1 MVQYHNMQEIKQE
14 TMVTPVKSAKL
25 RLACVG
31 TFPPRRCGIGTF
43 TYDLCDAIS
52 TELSSLESCQVVA
65 LNDIPEGYGYDSRV
79 CFDILDEDISEYTR
93 AADFLNIR
101 GVSAILLQHEFGIYG
116 GADGSHVLTMMRD
129 SRMPI
134 LTTLHTVLSEPSP
147 SQREVFDEVARL
159 SDRLVVMSQRS
170 VDVLLHTYGI
180 PQFKIAMIPHGIPD
194 LPFVDP
200 SFYKEQFGVEG
211 RKVMLTFG
219 LLSPAKGIEH
229 AIEAL
234 PEIVKQH
241 PELVYIVLGATHPN
255 VRKENGEEYRNRLH
269 QKAEDLGV
277 LEHVIFVNRYVKLEE
292 LCEFLCAADI
302 YVTPYLGKQQV
313 VSGTLA
319 YALGAGNA
327 VISTPYSYA
336 EEMLADGRGRMVPFG
351 DSAAIAREACWLL
364 NHETETQAIRK
375 QAYLFTR
382 DMIWRSV
389 ARQYLQLCT
398 EVLSERSQHPKP
410 LPKRSA
416 ARSAQRHAMPEL
428 KLDYLIAMTDDT
440 GILQHARYTIPDRS
454 HGYCTDDNARALIV
468 ALQAYQ
474 LKKDPEFLRLIHT
487 YLSFLDH
494 AYNRET
500 RRFRNFMSYDRR
512 WLEDIGSE
520 DSHARALWG
529 LGYAAELGL
538 TTSVR
543 AAAVNLY
550 EMALKET
557 VEFNYPRSWA
567 FTLVGVHAYLRR
579 FSGDSEARRIR
590 ETLAMKLFDKFE
602 EHSDD
607 DWPWP
612 EDCLSYANGKL
623 PHALLLGGQMMQR
636 EDLIKMGLRSLDW
649 LLQLQ
654 TGREGVFSPI
664 GNDGWFKRGG
674 CKAAFDQQPIEA
686 HAMLDACL
694 EAHNVTGD
702 DKWVSEARRCFNWF
716 LGKNDLG
723 EPLYD
728 YQTGGCRDG
737 LSPKGVNQNEGAES
751 TLVWLLSLLALKSV
765 QSAPEDAQIS
775 EAVSPPA

>member
-1 MVQYHNMQEIKQE
+1 MV
-14 TMVTPVKSAKL
+14 VTPVKFAKL
-25 RLACVG
+25 RLACVA

-43 TYDLCDAIS
+43 SYDLCNAVS
-52 TELSSLESCQVVA
+52 AELASPGSCQVVA
-65 LNDIPEGYGYDSRV
+65 INDIPEGYGYDRRV
-79 CFDILDEDISEYTR
+79 RFDILQEDISEYTR

-116 GADGSHVLTMMRD
+116 GADGSHVLTIMRE

-134 LTTLHTVLSEPSP
+134 ITTLHTVLSEPS
-147 SQREVFDEVARL
+147 SQQREVFEEVTRL

-170 VDVLLHTYGI
+170 VDVLIHTYGV
-180 PQFKIAMIPHGIPD
+180 PRFKIAMIPHGIPD

-200 SFYKEQFGVEG
+200 SFYKEQFGVAG
-211 RKVMLTFG
+211 HKVMLTFG
-219 LLSPAKGIEH
+219 LLSPAKGIEY

-234 PEIVKQH
+234 PEVVKRH

-255 VRKENGEEYRNRLH
+255 VKKESGEKYRNRLH
-269 QKAEDLGV
+269 QRAEDLNV
-277 LEHVIFVNRYVKLEE
+277 LEHVIFENRFVELEE

-302 YVTPYLGKQQV
+302 YVTPYLGRQQV

-336 EEMLADGRGRMVPFG
+336 EEMLADGRGCLVPFR
-351 DSAAIAREACWLL
+351 DSAAIAEAICSLL
-364 NHETETQAIRK
+364 DHELDMQVMRK
-375 QAYLFTR
+375 AAYLFTR
-382 DMIWRSV
+382 DMVWRSV

-398 EVLSERSQHPKP
+398 EVLSDRSRHPKP
-410 LPKRSA
+410 LPRRSV
-416 ARSAQRHAMPEL
+416 ARSALQHAMPEL
-428 KLDYLIAMTDDT
+428 KLDSLVAMTDDT
-440 GILQHARYTIPDRS
+440 GVLQHARYTIPNRS

-494 AYNRET
+494 AYNPET
-500 RRFRNFMSYDRR
+500 RRFRNFMSYDRH
-512 WLEDIGSE
+512 WLEDVGSE

-529 LGYAAELGL
+529 LGFAVALGP

-543 AAAVNLY
+543 GAAVNLY

-557 VEFNYPRSWA
+557 VEFDSPRSWA

-590 ETLAMKLFDKFE
+590 ETLALKLFNKFE
-602 EHSDD
+602 ENCSD

-612 EDCLSYANGKL
+612 EDLLTYANGKL
-623 PHALLLGGQMMQR
+623 PHALLLGGQWMQR
-636 EDLIKMGLRSLDW
+636 GDLTEMGLRGLDW
-649 LLQLQ
+649 LLRLQ
-654 TGREGVFSPI
+654 TGVDGVLSPI
-664 GNDGWFKRGG
+664 GNLGWFKRGG
-674 CKAAFDQQPIEA
+674 CKASFDQQPIEA
-686 HAMLDACL
+686 HALVDACL
-694 EAHNVTGD
+694 EAHSVTGD
-702 DKWVSEARRCFNWF
+702 RRWVSEARRCFNWF

-728 YQTGGCRDG
+728 YRTGGCRDG
-737 LSPKGVNQNEGAES
+737 LSAEGVNQNEGAES
-751 TLVWLLSLLALKSV
+751 TLAWLLSLLALKSL
-765 QSAPEDAQIS
+765 QPAPEKSEIS
-775 EAVSPPA
+775 EPASPTA

>member
-1 MVQYHNMQEIKQE
+1 MV
-14 TMVTPVKSAKL
+14 VTPVKFSKL
-25 RLACVG
+25 RLACVA

-43 TYDLCDAIS
+43 SYDLCNA
-52 TELSSLESCQVVA
+52 LSAEMATPESCQVVA
-65 LNDIPEGYGYDSRV
+65 INDIPQGYGYDGRV
-79 CFDILDEDISEYTR
+79 CFDVLQEDVAEYSR

-116 GADGSHVLTMMRD
+116 GADGSHVLTIMRE

-134 LTTLHTVLSEPSP
+134 ITTLHTVLSEPSP
-147 SQREVFDEVARL
+147 HQREVFEELARL

-170 VDVLLHTYGI
+170 VDVLIDTYEV
-180 PQFKIAMIPHGIPD
+180 PQFKIALIPHGIPD

-219 LLSPAKGIEH
+219 LLSPGKGIEY

-234 PEIVKQH
+234 PEIVKRH

-255 VRKENGEEYRNRLH
+255 VKKENGEEYRNRLH
-269 QKAEDLGV
+269 QRAEDLGV
-277 LEHVIFVNRYVKLEE
+277 LDHVIFENRFVELDE

-302 YVTPYLGKQQV
+302 YLTPYLGKQQV
-313 VSGTLA
+313 ISGTLA

-327 VISTPYSYA
+327 MISTPYSYA
-336 EEMLADGRGRMVPFG
+336 EEMLADGRGRLVPFR
-351 DSAAIAREACWLL
+351 DSAAIAKETCWLL
-364 NHETETQAIRK
+364 DHETEAQAIRK

-382 DMIWRSV
+382 DMIWSSV

-398 EVLSERSQHPKP
+398 EVLSERSEHPKP
-410 LPKRSA
+410 PPKRSVA
-416 ARSAQRHAMPEL
+416 SSVLQHATPEL
-428 KLDYLIAMTDDT
+428 KLDYLMSMTDDT
-440 GILQHARYTIPDRS
+440 GVLQHARYTIPDRS

-500 RRFRNFMSYDRR
+500 RRFRNFMSYDRQ

-529 LGYAAELGL
+529 LGFAVALSPK
-538 TTSVR
+538 TSVR

-557 VEFNYPRSWA
+557 VEFDSPRSWA

-590 ETLAMKLFDKFE
+590 ETLALKLFDRFKE
-602 EHSDD
+602 NSSD

-612 EDCLSYANGKL
+612 ENCLNYANGKL
-623 PHALLLGGQMMQR
+623 PHALLLGGQWMQR
-636 EDLIKMGLRSLDW
+636 GDLIETGLRSLEW
-649 LLQLQ
+649 LLQAQ
-654 TGREGVFSPI
+654 TGRDGVFSPI
-664 GNDGWFKRGG
+664 GNRGWFKRGG
-674 CKAAFDQQPIEA
+674 RKASFDQQPIEA
-686 HAMLDACL
+686 HALLDACL
-694 EAHNVTGD
+694 EARNVTGD
-702 DKWVSEARRCFNWF
+702 ERWVREARRCFNWF
-716 LGKNDLG
+716 LGKNDLE

-737 LSPKGVNQNEGAES
+737 LLAEGVNQNEGAES
-751 TLVWLLSLLALKSV
+751 TLVWLLSLLALKSLPPAREE
-765 QSAPEDAQIS
+765 SKIS
-775 EAVSPPA
+775 EAVAPPV